1 MINEPVKPA
10 PTETQDQMRTLPR
23 HAIRQILG
31 ILAVF
36 LMHFGGRPETGG
48 SLLTAFLYLLRDTHG
63 ELKVRKK
70 LTERIM
76 KMWSCCAYLR
86 GRI

>member
-10 PTETQDQMRTLPR
+10 PTETQDQMRLFRDMPFVKFW
-23 HAIRQILG
+23 AYWP
-31 ILAVF
+31 F
-36 LMHFGGRPETGG
+36 LVRFGGRPETGG

-76 KMWSCCAYLR
+76 KMLSCCAYLR